1 MFLKKIN
8 PNLSEALERAG
19 ITAPTELQKRT
30 FGTIKSGADCVIAA
44 PSNSGKTAAIAIGV
58 IQKLEAAFEQSPRAL
73 IIVADKPKVL
83 EMEELFSK
91 YAKHTDL
98 RVYGVYE
105 QGDMDYD
112 KNQISAGIDVLIG
125 TAGRLNQMFSV
136 AGFDIN
142 RLKMFIVDDAAPLF
156 KIRQDAKIARMSD
169 GITKTQRIFFTDEIT
184 DRVESVADRIMIEPT
199 FFEFDENDGKE

>member
-19 ITAPTELQKRT
+19 ITVPTELQKRT

-44 PSNSGKTAAIAIGV
+44 PSNSGKTTAIAIGV

-83 EMEELFSK
+83 EMEELFNK

-156 KIRQDAKIARMSD
+156 KIRHDAKIARMSD